1 MQSLLKFIQ
10 KYSNFLVFLALEVVA
25 FLLLT
30 SNNEYPKSS
39 VLSTANSIAAFNYKV
54 ADDVVSYFQLR
65 STNTILAQ
73 ENAELRNRVT
83 ELENLLEDSVEQ
95 SGYTY
100 AHLDIRYIP
109 ARVVYANTNRVH
121 NYLTINKGERDGVY
135 VGMGVRNH
143 EGVVGIVKTVGNK
156 FSVVIPVI
164 NTNSHTSVKFA
175 KNGYCGTI
183 SWDGVDYRYAQL
195 VDIASHVSVLEG
207 DTILTSGLSALFPA
221 DIPMAI
227 VDKAELKEGDSYY
240 TIRVRL
246 ATDFRKIDYVQLI
259 DNKNYQEQEAIQDA
273 LD

>member
-65 STNTILAQ
+65 SANTILAQ

-259 DNKNYQEQEAIQDA
+259 DNTNYQEQEAIQDA

>member
-65 STNTILAQ
+65 SANTILAQ

-83 ELENLLEDSVEQ
+83 ELENLLEDSVERN
-95 SGYTY
+95 GYTY

-109 ARVVYANTNRVH
+109 ARVVYANTNRMH

-164 NTNSHTSVKFA
+164 NTHSHISVKFA